1 MRVSALKTDPDNHPT
16 SAAQEKET
24 GLRTNMGMFA
34 EVAGWLSLDEEHLT
48 KAQGIINADLDGVG
62 YYAEAFS
69 VDRDFTDCPS
79 GLFPVE

>member
-1 MRVSALKTDPDNHPT
+1 
-16 SAAQEKET
+16 
-24 GLRTNMGMFA
+24 MGMFA

>member
-1 MRVSALKTDPDNHPT
+1 
-16 SAAQEKET
+16 
-24 GLRTNMGMFA
+24 MGMFA

-79 GLFPVE
+79 GLFPVEYESEGAPEELWQVSGSALRVERSE